1 MAVKA
6 STIIQLYNNN
16 FFSFGYPS
24 CSMSTYTADTLNINE
39 ILIVRQCLNYLNRS
53 DLKTVELFLRKQNSF
68 CALLFTFSDNETES
82 FVIMKIN
89 DVKYKIEIDHNPKVI
104 VAYITIDK
112 NKN

>member
-1 MAVKA
+1 MAAKA
-6 STIIQLYNNN
+6 ATIIQLCNNN
-16 FFSFGYPS
+16 FFNFSQPS
-24 CSMSTYTADTLNINE
+24 CSVSTYTADTFNSNE

-53 DLKTVELFLRKQNSF
+53 DLKIVDLFLRKQNNF

-104 VAYITIDK
+104 VAYITTN